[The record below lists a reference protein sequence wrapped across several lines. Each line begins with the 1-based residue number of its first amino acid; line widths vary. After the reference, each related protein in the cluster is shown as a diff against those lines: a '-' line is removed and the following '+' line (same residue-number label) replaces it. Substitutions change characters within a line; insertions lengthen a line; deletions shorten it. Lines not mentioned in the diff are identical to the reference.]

1 MSLLSDLLLRF
12 DGSFRGGAGGAGAVI
27 LSPEGVVQWQG
38 ARFLSACPT
47 SAHSE
52 YEGLL
57 LGLEAAV
64 AYRPSAL
71 RIEGDCR
78 VVLDSIS
85 GKSKSR
91 KLKKLHT
98 RATAALSRLPLV
110 SSRSGLYASGFAKPD
125 TESIA
130 REENAHADSLS
141 RAAVD
146 AAQQLHAA
154 AVLASVRGGDVEP
167 ALALVERAARERVTL
182 APLVFDEL
190 LETCHD
196 SQQWHSVLSAF
207 RAASAAPNWTRHE
220 LDRRDRAYVFAGDAL
235 EAMGAS
241 SRGSDP
247 ASKQL
252 LALRREQEEMRRM
265 DELKRLHADD
275 DGVEAE
281 ATVADETRGVAAR
294 EWRESVV
301 ERAGGEAAW
310 QGNGGLES
318 VPLLLRTAESLA
330 GGGVGL

>member
-27 LSPEGVVQWQG
+27 LSPEGIVQWQG

-141 RAAVD
+141 RAAGAD
-146 AAQQLHAA
+146 
-154 AVLASVRGGDVEP
+154 
-167 ALALVERAARERVTL
+167 
-182 APLVFDEL
+182 
-190 LETCHD
+190 
-196 SQQWHSVLSAF
+196 F
-207 RAASAAPNWTRHE
+207 RTN
-220 LDRRDRAYVFAGDAL
+220 
-235 EAMGAS
+235 
-241 SRGSDP
+241 
-247 ASKQL
+247 
-252 LALRREQEEMRRM
+252 
-265 DELKRLHADD
+265 
-275 DGVEAE
+275 
-281 ATVADETRGVAAR
+281 
-294 EWRESVV
+294 
-301 ERAGGEAAW
+301 
-310 QGNGGLES
+310 
-318 VPLLLRTAESLA
+318 LLLPPIFNFNYVAFFEIDSKVQLKNFC
-330 GGGVGL
+330 